1 MNYFEAH
8 KILDQVRDN
17 VSYNIDTIN
26 KALELTGD
34 LDIGELE
41 GEANPASYR
50 YGSMAWGNRMPRRCR
65 SATQAIGD
73 RMPNRPS

>member
-1 MNYFEAH
+1 MENLEPMNYYEAK

-34 LDIGELE
+34 LDFGECE
-41 GEANPASYR
+41 RDANPASNK
-50 YGSMAWGNRMPRRCR
+50 YGSQAWLDGLCQGKVRG
-65 SATQAIGD
+65 T
-73 RMPNRPS
+73 

>member
-8 KILDQVRDN
+8 EILNQVKDN
-17 VSYNIDTIN
+17 LSYDLDTIN

-41 GEANPASYR
+41 REASSASCR
-50 YGSMAWGNRMPRRCR
+50 YGSEAWLDSLCQGK
-65 SATQAIGD
+65 SIGA
-73 RMPNRPS
+73 

>member
-8 KILDQVRDN
+8 QILDQVKDN
-17 VSYNIDTIN
+17 LSYNLDTIN

-41 GEANPASYR
+41 REASPASCR
-50 YGSMAWGNRMPRRCR
+50 YGSQAWLDSLCQGKG
-65 SATQAIGD
+65 SGA
-73 RMPNRPS
+73 

>member
-17 VSYNIDTIN
+17 LSYNLDTIN

-34 LDIGELE
+34 LDIAEPE
-41 GEANPASYR
+41 REASSASYR
-50 YGSMAWGNRMPRRCR
+50 YGSEAWLDSLCQGKG
-65 SATQAIGD
+65 AGT
-73 RMPNRPS
+73 

>member
-1 MNYFEAH
+1 MENLKLNYYEAV

-34 LDIGELE
+34 LDIGECE
-41 GEANPASYR
+41 GDANPASHK
-50 YGSMAWGNRMPRRCR
+50 YGSQAWLDSLCQGKVRG
-65 SATQAIGD
+65 T
-73 RMPNRPS
+73 